1 MELQKLTEAN
11 HTTTAKLHV
20 PDGNGGTEAVEV
32 KVVYRPIDANVLK
45 EFNAIQNDAERGAA
59 HQAALLV
66 KSLPD
71 VTQNGEPVPINLELF
86 QSMDTRHPAAI
97 VAAILDH
104 FNEGKG

>member
-11 HTTTAKLHV
+11 HTTTAKLRV
-20 PDGNGGTEAVEV
+20 PDGSGGTEAVEV

-45 EFNAIQNDAERGAA
+45 EFNAIQNDSTRTAA

-71 VTQNGEPVPINLELF
+71 VTQNGEPVQIGLELF
-86 QSMDTRHPAAI
+86 EAMDSRHPAAI
-97 VAAILDH
+97 VGAILEH
-104 FNEGKG
+104 YNEGKG